1 MSCRHR
7 CAGKGRTWLIPGPAA
22 RVEPGDRRDAAQQEW
37 GRSGARD
44 PLWVSCSCV
53 QYQKHGATRLARGGR
68 WNWKRLSE
76 GPPWQ
81 PGRHCTW
88 VGRRQTNAAG
98 EPLGP
103 CVPPISHHPSPV
115 CDSEHTSRL
124 SSKITFQNLVPG
136 RGLVSSRVHPAQWHA
151 KCFYPVRGFVRAAP
165 RPQPWLCI
173 PSWNLTALV
182 SPGHSPRR
190 CTRGGKM
197 TQPGVLHQLWKIT
210 SKEVAFTLI
219 SCFFVF
225 FQKT

>member
-1 MSCRHR
+1 M
-7 CAGKGRTWLIPGPAA
+7 GRET
-22 RVEPGDRRDAAQQEW
+22 
-37 GRSGARD
+37 
-44 PLWVSCSCV
+44 
-53 QYQKHGATRLARGGR
+53 
-68 WNWKRLSE
+68 LSE
-76 GPPWQ
+76 CPAVVCSTRSMEPRDWLGEEDGTGSGCQRGHLGNQEGTVLGWGGSEQTQQGSLWGPH
-81 PGRHCTW
+81 GVTCRE
-88 VGRRQTNAAG
+88 GMA
-98 EPLGP
+98 

-136 RGLVSSRVHPAQWHA
+136 RGLVSSRVHPAQWHT
-151 KCFYPVRGFVRAAP
+151 KRFHPVRGFVRAAP
-165 RPQPWLCI
+165 RPQPWPCI

-197 TQPGVLHQLWKIT
+197 TQPGILHQLWKIT

-219 SCFFVF
+219 SCFVVF